1 MPSVH
6 DIAAFPQA
14 LRQEDFHV
22 LGIGKRHG
30 VQVRIQPRHK
40 ALAATPDDARR
51 FDPLF
56 MILEALFRRESRHAD
71 VVRRFA
77 VALRIAQEDDV
88 DVVMVL

>member
-1 MPSVH
+1 
-6 DIAAFPQA
+6 
-14 LRQEDFHV
+14 
-22 LGIGKRHG
+22 
-30 VQVRIQPRHK
+30 VRIQPRHK
-40 ALAATPDDARR
+40 ALSATPDDARR